1 MSAIAA
7 LVAEIRAAEAAGDLP
22 RCERAAFVLRTRF
35 GVSIVEPKAQT
46 RYSPYREAAPLAVDS
61 LNKL

>member
-7 LVAEIRAAEAAGDLP
+7 IVAEIRAAEVAGDLP
-22 RCERAAFVLRTRF
+22 RRERAALDLRTRF

-46 RYSPYREAAPLAVDS
+46 RYSPYREVAP
-61 LNKL
+61 

>member
-7 LVAEIRAAEAAGDLP
+7 LVSEIRAAEVASDLP
-22 RCERAAFVLRTRF
+22 RRDRAAFALRTRF

-46 RYSPYREAAPLAVDS
+46 HYSPYREVAP
-61 LNKL
+61 